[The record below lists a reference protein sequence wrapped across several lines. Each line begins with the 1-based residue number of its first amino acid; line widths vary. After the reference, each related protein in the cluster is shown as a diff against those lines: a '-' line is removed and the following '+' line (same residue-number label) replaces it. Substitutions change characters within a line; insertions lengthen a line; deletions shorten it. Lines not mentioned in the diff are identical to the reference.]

1 MSPDSILK
9 DDINRAN
16 KAQQEKNKSENQ
28 IVAKE
33 FEQQIKPNNKPSS
46 VVSQI
51 KLKSACLL
59 ATKSDIDE
67 LDFSKSVCYVF
78 VCKEALFS
86 FEDVP
91 SSLPPAV
98 TNILQEFADVFPQD
112 VPPGLP
118 PIRGI
123 EHQIDLIPG
132 ASLPNRAPYRTNPEE
147 TKEIMRQVQELLDKV
162 IYANPLVLVL
172 FLLF

>member
-1 MSPDSILK
+1 MHVCSRIVKVVSTKSIVIISSKDRDTPASINYTLVHKDTNITLLPMTPDSILK

-16 KAQQEKNKSENQ
+16 KAKQEINKSENQ

-33 FEQQIKPNNKPSS
+33 FEHQMKPNNKPST
-46 VVSQI
+46 VVSEI

-67 LDFSKSVCYVF
+67 LDFSKSVCYAF
-78 VCKEALFS
+78 VCNEALFS

-98 TNILQEFADVFPQD
+98 TNIL
-112 VPPGLP
+112 
-118 PIRGI
+118 
-123 EHQIDLIPG
+123 
-132 ASLPNRAPYRTNPEE
+132 
-147 TKEIMRQVQELLDKV
+147 
-162 IYANPLVLVL
+162 
-172 FLLF
+172 

>member
-1 MSPDSILK
+1 M
-9 DDINRAN
+9 
-16 KAQQEKNKSENQ
+16 
-28 IVAKE
+28 AKE
-33 FEQQIKPNNKPSS
+33 FEQQMKPNNKPSS
-46 VVSQI
+46 VVSEI

-67 LDFSKSVCYVF
+67 LDFSKSVCYAL

-91 SSLPPAV
+91 SSLPPAI

-132 ASLPNRAPYRTNPEE
+132 ASLPKPCAIPYQSRGDEGDYASSTRAS
-147 TKEIMRQVQELLDKV
+147 RQRLYTR
-162 IYANPLVLVL
+162 IP
-172 FLLF
+172 